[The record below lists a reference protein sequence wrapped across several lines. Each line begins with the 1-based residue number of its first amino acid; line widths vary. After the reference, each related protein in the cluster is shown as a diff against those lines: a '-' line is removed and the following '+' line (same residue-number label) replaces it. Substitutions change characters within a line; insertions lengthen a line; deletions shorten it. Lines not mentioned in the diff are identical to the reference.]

1 MNTMFTKQSI
11 LGKPPSSSSS
21 GLKLYSVT
29 SFLKSSVLPEVDKM
43 NAWSKPVTSNSA
55 PSTRESKVGQI
66 VNVIAPRIFRPNPSN
81 TSRVDNVVP
90 NKPVKISVR
99 IKPITVSQLNVI
111 HKQQSNSDSNGFS
124 STRLNNTAKTRI
136 PHPRRNSNTD
146 RVPSKSKSSCLSN
159 KVEKIEENHRNSQIP
174 KNQKHMSCKCNNST
188 LAIRNAKS
196 EIICVMCKQCL
207 VTVDH
212 DVCVLNYMNN
222 MKNQSVMSSK
232 QENQKKHK
240 AKARKTKELGD
251 PKEVLASSRPSKP
264 RLVFRWIP
272 TEEFFAMCG
281 KLTAL

>member
-43 NAWSKPVTSNSA
+43 NALSKPVTSNSA

-99 IKPITVSQLNVI
+99 IKPITVSQPNVI

-174 KNQKHMSCKCNNST
+174 KNQKHMSCKCNNIM

-222 MKNQSVMSSK
+222 MNFCADNRSENVSIR
-232 QENQKKHK
+232 ENQKKHK
-240 AKARKTKELGD
+240 ENAKK
-251 PKEVLASSRPSKP
+251 SR
-264 RLVFRWIP
+264 
-272 TEEFFAMCG
+272 
-281 KLTAL
+281 